1 MKIKMMIFPLT
12 MIIFL
17 SVVLAQYI
25 KAASDGTLPSEA
37 TVPTTQ
43 STVGMDGEEESD
55 EKELR
60 EFEDAIINGGP
71 AKVDKIYKKAQ
82 EKTGG
87 DSE

>member
-17 SVVLAQYI
+17 SVVLAQYT
-25 KAASDGTLPSEA
+25 KAANDGTLPSEA

-60 EFEDAIINGGP
+60 EFEDAIVKGD
-71 AKVDKIYKKAQ
+71 ADKADKLYERALRN
-82 EKTGG
+82 
-87 DSE
+87 DRRR